1 MNKGYNIS
9 QIKEGNQIEFRKLM
23 DDNMDNIYT
32 IAFRITA
39 SEEDAR
45 DIVQDTFVR
54 LWEKRKTLKE
64 SGRVKFLLRKIAVNK
79 SYDLLRK
86 RKRNK
91 TDSTDM
97 TVFKLLAGGENADHK
112 LNEKEALT
120 VLRSLASV
128 LSPKQRIVFTMVE
141 MQELSHD
148 EVAGITGM
156 TKSSIKSNLNH
167 AKRRMENLVDGYI
180 K

>member
-1 MNKGYNIS
+1 
-9 QIKEGNQIEFRKLM
+9 M
-23 DDNMDNIYT
+23 DDNMDHLYT

-45 DIVQDTFVR
+45 DIVQDTFIR
-54 LWEKRKTLKE
+54 LWEKRKILKE
-64 SGRVKFLLRKIAVNK
+64 SGRVKYLLRKIAVNK

-86 RKRNK
+86 RKRNR
-91 TDSTDM
+91 TDRIDM
-97 TVFKLLAGGENADHK
+97 SVFKVLAGGENADHK
-112 LNEKEALT
+112 LNEREVLT
-120 VLRSLASV
+120 ILRSLASV

-141 MQELSHD
+141 LQEMSHD

-156 TKSSIKSNLNH
+156 TKSTIKSNLNH
-167 AKRRMENLVDGYI
+167 AKRRLGHLVDNYI